1 MRMERGNHLG
11 PVPTGRAGN
20 RSGFTLLELVIVAG
34 VLLFALLMFTQT
46 MGSSM
51 ALTGV
56 NRETSL
62 ASEGARDALERLQG
76 EDFALL
82 FANHAASAGFAV
94 PGLDPL
100 DDDADGLVG
109 EFRFPSVSGAAGP
122 ELREDVV
129 DERLGMPRDLNGD
142 GVVDAL
148 DHRNDYRLLPVAVT
162 LRWKGQSGPRTLEL
176 ETLIADR

>member
-1 MRMERGNHLG
+1 MGRGIHLG
-11 PVPTGRAGN
+11 TAPRGGAES

-46 MGSSM
+46 MGSTM

-56 NRETSL
+56 NRETNL
-62 ASEGARDALERLQG
+62 ATEGAQEVLERMQG

-82 FANHAASAGFAV
+82 FERYSASPGFAV
-94 PGLDPL
+94 QGLDPL

-109 EFRFPSVSGAAGP
+109 EIRFPGVDGVTGA
-122 ELREDVV
+122 ELREDVL

-148 DHRNDYRLLPVAVT
+148 NHRGDYRLLPVAVT
-162 LRWKGQSGPRTLEL
+162 LRWKGQSGQRSLEL
-176 ETLIADR
+176 ESLIADR